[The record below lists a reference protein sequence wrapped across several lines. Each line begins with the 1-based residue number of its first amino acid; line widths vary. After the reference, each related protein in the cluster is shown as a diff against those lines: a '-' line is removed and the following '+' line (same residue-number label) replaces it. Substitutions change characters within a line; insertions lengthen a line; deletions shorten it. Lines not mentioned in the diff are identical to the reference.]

1 MAFFSMSLRFTL
13 PKGNK
18 RIDQFATK
26 DGQLFLHKGKDSWG
40 VTEQRKRDPQKTANF
55 EDAKEARSKFE
66 EIKKELKADQGK
78 ERWRG

>member
-1 MAFFSMSLRFTL
+1 M
-13 PKGNK
+13 
-18 RIDQFATK
+18 
-26 DGQLFLHKGKDSWG
+26 HKGKESWG

-55 EDAKEARSKFE
+55 EDEKEARSKFK